1 MKYHLSS
8 FVKKFFEENP
18 DLLPS
23 YVDWSVS
30 LLNLATV
37 PLNKLLKHLLTVQGI
52 DPNVNP
58 GTRTKEKFLAELN
71 QSLNSVHKKEY
82 DDNFD
87 FSALSKKY
95 NQVKDELNISKDQF
109 DKYTNLNN
117 ATNPPAPPTPPV
129 VIMPTQSNPLDDL
142 IKCLNDRTVPT
153 PRHVAIENVLNVAE
167 ENLKTELGVDE
178 VQQLVNRGNVLKDIK
193 DTINSYRREQLSD
206 EHETKLSAAQNLAE
220 DMIARGLCHKLFFKS
235 NVDEIMKYSEEAFQ
249 SIKRVVERQPL
260 IEKVELSASLQ
271 EVGEFVE
278 EFNTDRDTKE
288 AEVINK
294 LLLEGSILFNDLD
307 ALVKEGLS
315 ANAVAIWK
323 TKYSESFLLDKAKKI
338 AQGRKDDGLF
348 KSFRRVPTRR

>member
-1 MKYHLSS
+1 MKYYLSS

-23 YVDWSVS
+23 YVDWSVHI
-30 LLNLATV
+30 LNLATV
-37 PLNKLLKHLLTVQGI
+37 PLNKFLKHLLTVQNI

-58 GTRTKEKFLAELN
+58 GTRTREKFLAELN
-71 QSLNSVHKKEY
+71 QSLNAVHKKEY

-87 FSALSKKY
+87 FSPLYKKY
-95 NQVKDELNISKDQF
+95 SQVKDKLNISKDQF

-117 ATNPPAPPTPPV
+117 ATNPPVPATPPPV
-129 VIMPTQSNPLDDL
+129 VIIPIQSNPLDDL

-153 PRHVAIENVLNVAE
+153 PRHVAIENALNVAE

-193 DTINSYRREQLSD
+193 ETINSYRAEQLSD
-206 EHETKLSAAQNLAE
+206 DHQARLLEAQNLAE
-220 DMIARGLCHKLFFKS
+220 EMIARGMCDKVGFK
-235 NVDEIMKYSEEAFQ
+235 NQVDEIMKWEKDALQ
-249 SIKRVVERQPL
+249 SLKRVVEKHPYSG
-260 IEKVELSASLQ
+260 SASLQ
-271 EVGEFVE
+271 EVKEFVD
-278 EFNTDRDTKE
+278 EFNTDKDTKE
-288 AEVINK
+288 AETLNK
-294 LLLEGSILFNDLD
+294 LLLEGSVLFNDLD

-315 ANAVAIWK
+315 ANTVAIWK
-323 TKYSESFLLDKAKKI
+323 KKYSKSFLLEKAKKI